1 MEVENMYPFDDWNT
15 RRRRDPFDFFGMD
28 DEFDRMMKDMER
40 MMERM
45 FGGLSI
51 DSLEP
56 GKTYVRGFNIRVGPD
71 GKPIVQEFGNHRLK
85 SSEGETTISEE
96 REPLTDI
103 MECDDDVAVTVEI
116 PGVEKEDIDLHVEET
131 KLIIDVDAPGRKY
144 NKVVDLPCEVRPDT
158 TKATYKN
165 GVLDISIRRKT
176 KKKGDGYRVSIE

>member
-1 MEVENMYPFDDWNT
+1 MEVEKMYPFDDWNK
-15 RRRRDPFDFFGMD
+15 RRRRDPFDFFGTD
-28 DEFDRMMKDMER
+28 DEFDRMMRDMER

-45 FGGLSI
+45 FGGLSS

-56 GKTYVRGFNIRVGPD
+56 GKTYVHGFNIRVDPD

-85 SSEGETTISEE
+85 SPGGETTISEE

-103 MECDDDVAVTVEI
+103 MECDEDVAVTVEI

-131 KLIIDVDAPGRKY
+131 KLTIHVDAPERKY

-158 TKATYKN
+158 TKATYTN
-165 GVLDISIRRKT
+165 GVLDISIRRKA